1 MKLFQRS
8 IVTYSRSVYTLKK
21 QGFKITPENVDFLM
35 GGVKAIQDD
44 PIKKR
49 IVKNLHFEGQ
59 FISEQTKKKLTQVW
73 W

>member
-1 MKLFQRS
+1 M
-8 IVTYSRSVYTLKK
+8 KK

-35 GGVKAIQDD
+35 GGVKAIQED